1 VSEAR
6 GGARLRRRKAPRD
19 PQATMTLIA
28 HLTELRN
35 RIAKALLALLVA
47 TAIAFWWYEHGLG
60 DFIRAPYCG
69 LPADLRYGD
78 SASGCGL
85 LILDVFG
92 GVFIRLKVS
101 FLAGAVLSAPFWLWQ
116 LWAFITPGL
125 KRNEKRYGVAFVAVS
140 TVLFALGA
148 VLAYLSLSAGLKLLL
163 GLAGEGTIIAL
174 TAQDYIGFVLS
185 LLIAF
190 GVSFEVPLIA
200 VALNLVGVLSYEVLS
215 RSRRWIFFLTFV
227 FAAFVTP
234 TQDPFTML
242 LMAGPMIVLFEGA
255 IQIARVVD
263 KRRARREAAMAF
275 PGVGE
280 DEASSIDA
288 SPSALD
294 TRPSRLDSSTR
305 S

>member
-1 VSEAR
+1 
-6 GGARLRRRKAPRD
+6 
-19 PQATMTLIA
+19 MTLIA

-35 RIAKALLALLVA
+35 RIAKALVALLVA
-47 TAIAFWWYEHGLG
+47 TAVAFWWYEHGLG
-60 DFIRAPYCG
+60 EFIRAPYCG
-69 LPADLRYGD
+69 LDADLRFGD
-78 SASGCGL
+78 GDTGCGL
-85 LILDVFG
+85 LITDVFG

-125 KRNEKRYGVAFVAVS
+125 KRNEKRYGIGFVAVS
-140 TVLFALGA
+140 TLLFALGA
-148 VLAYLSLSAGLKLLL
+148 VLAYISLSAGLELLL

-185 LLIAF
+185 LLVAF

-215 RSRRWIFFLTFV
+215 SSRRWIFFLTFV

-255 IQIARVVD
+255 IQIARIVD
-263 KRRARREAAMAF
+263 KRRAKREAAMAF
-275 PGVGE
+275 HGVGE
-280 DEASSIDA
+280 DEPSPIDA

-294 TRPSRLDSSTR
+294 TSPSPLDTSTR
-305 S
+305 G

>member
-1 VSEAR
+1 
-6 GGARLRRRKAPRD
+6 
-19 PQATMTLIA
+19 MTLIA

-35 RIAKALLALLVA
+35 RIAKALLALLIA
-47 TAIAFWWYEHGLG
+47 TAVAFWWYEHGLG
-60 DFIRAPYCG
+60 EFIRAPYCG
-69 LPADLRYGD
+69 LDPDLRYEGD
-78 SASGCGL
+78 QGCGL
-85 LILDVFG
+85 LITDVFG
-92 GVFIRLKVS
+92 GVFIRLKVA
-101 FLAGAVLSAPFWLWQ
+101 FLAGSVLSAPFWLWQ

-125 KRNEKRYGVAFVAVS
+125 KRNEKRYGIVFVGVS
-140 TVLFALGA
+140 TLLFALGA
-148 VLAYLSLSAGLKLLL
+148 VLAYISLAAGLELLL

-174 TAQDYIGFVLS
+174 TAPEYIGFVLS
-185 LLIAF
+185 LLVAF

-242 LMAGPMIVLFEGA
+242 LMAGPMVVLFEGA

-263 KRRARREAAMAF
+263 KRRARREAAEAF

-280 DEASSIDA
+280 DEPSPIDA
-288 SPSALD
+288 SPSTLD
-294 TRPSRLDSSTR
+294 TSPSPLDSSTR
-305 S
+305 G

>member
-1 VSEAR
+1 
-6 GGARLRRRKAPRD
+6 
-19 PQATMTLIA
+19 MTLIA

-69 LPADLRYGD
+69 LDPDLRFGD
-78 SASGCGL
+78 GDTGCGL
-85 LILDVFG
+85 LITDVFG
-92 GVFIRLKVS
+92 GVFIRLKVA

-125 KRNEKRYGVAFVAVS
+125 KRNEKRYGIVFVAVS
-140 TVLFALGA
+140 TLLFALGA
-148 VLAYLSLSAGLKLLL
+148 VLAYVSLSAGLELLL
-163 GLAGEGTIIAL
+163 SLAGDGVVIAL

-185 LLIAF
+185 LLVAF

-200 VALNLVGVLSYEVLS
+200 VALNLVGVLTYEVLS
-215 RSRRWIFFLTFV
+215 SSRRWIFFLTFV

-242 LMAGPMIVLFEGA
+242 LMAGPMIVLFEAA

-263 KRRARREAAMAF
+263 RRRAKREAALAF

-280 DEASSIDA
+280 DEPSPIDT
-288 SPSALD
+288 SPSVLD
-294 TRPSRLDSSTR
+294 TRPSSLDPSTR